1 MQDTLN
7 PLQPHYLL
15 TTAAISNRPM
25 PKHESL
31 HDGRYRWLPH
41 EEEVND
47 DGILSIIR
55 LRHDGGLRLGGR
67 DEEDGIAVI

>member
-1 MQDTLN
+1 
-7 PLQPHYLL
+7 
-15 TTAAISNRPM
+15 M